1 MSKRLCEMMGGTMW
15 AESEPGKGSAFHF
28 SVRAAPAVGA
38 APRPV
43 AAELRRKRLLIVDDN
58 AANREAVASHAR
70 SWGMVPRD
78 TGSPAQAL
86 GWIRRGDPLDV
97 AILDMQMP
105 EMDGL
110 TLACEIRR
118 WLDRDALPL
127 VISPRSQGGL
137 RMTRREASCSRPYE
151 ADQRVAAARRRRG
164 RRGCTDRR
172 RAGGADA
179 RARSACGG
187 GRAAHPARGGRRGQ
201 PAAGPPAAGELGSG
215 AEVVVNGGEAL
226 EELRSRPYD
235 VVLTDVEMPEM
246 DGLETARRIHRE
258 WTTAERPRIIAMT
271 ANAMHGDRE
280 ICLAAGMDDYVSKP
294 VRLDA
299 PAEALGRCR
308 PRAVVDPGALERLGV
323 TPADREFAA
332 ELVDALLREA
342 PGLLQTLRGADARRA
357 ADTLKSN
364 ARVFG
369 ATALAELCQELE
381 ALAKADHLADTP
393 PSCSVG
399 STPST
404 PASSALCRT

>member
-1 MSKRLCEMMGGTMW
+1 VGAPTAGEQ
-15 AESEPGKGSAFHF
+15 
-28 SVRAAPAVGA
+28 AAPTLERDRLA
-38 APRPV
+38 A
-43 AAELRRKRLLIVDDN
+43 AAELRILLGEDDEVNTRPALRLL
-58 AANREAVASHAR
+58 EK
-70 SWGMVPRD
+70 
-78 TGSPAQAL
+78 
-86 GWIRRGDPLDV
+86 
-97 AILDMQMP
+97 
-105 EMDGL
+105 
-110 TLACEIRR
+110 
-118 WLDRDALPL
+118 
-127 VISPRSQGGL
+127 
-137 RMTRREASCSRPYE
+137 
-151 ADQRVAAARRRRG
+151 
-164 RRGCTDRR
+164 
-172 RAGGADA
+172 
-179 RARSACGG
+179 
-187 GRAAHPARGGRRGQ
+187 
-201 PAAGPPAAGELGSG
+201 LGSG
-215 AEVVVNGGEAL
+215 AEVVGNGGEAL

-308 PRAVVDPGALERLGV
+308 PRAVLDPGALERLGV
-323 TPADREFAA
+323 TPADGEFVA

-357 ADTLKSN
+357 AHTLKSN